1 MSICTVKSS
10 LTQSPAL
17 QDILNVSFIP
27 YDFVK
32 SNLFHFR
39 SISPKSYNP
48 EVLFL
53 NYLQMSHLLFGRP
66 TYCIKV
72 SRSPFHVKSES
83 NSINRHLRLQYL
95 MFIHFNLFSDD
106 IFLHMMWYMSRYTVH
121 GYENMNVDKT
131 WSLSWYYII
140 SLYQGCKT
148 IGNMILFC
156 LFM

>member
-27 YDFVK
+27 YAFVK

-83 NSINRHLRLQYL
+83 NSINRHLRLQYCK
-95 MFIHFNLFSDD
+95 IRGKKKFNVYSLQPVLRRY
-106 IFLHMMWYMSRYTVH
+106 IFTHDVV
-121 GYENMNVDKT
+121 YE
-131 WSLSWYYII
+131 
-140 SLYQGCKT
+140 
-148 IGNMILFC
+148 
-156 LFM
+156 